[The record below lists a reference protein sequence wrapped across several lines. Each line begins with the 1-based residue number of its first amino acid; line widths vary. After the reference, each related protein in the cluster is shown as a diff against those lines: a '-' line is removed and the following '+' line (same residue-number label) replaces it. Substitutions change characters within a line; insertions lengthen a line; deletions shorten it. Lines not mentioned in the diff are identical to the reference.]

1 MSSNDTSTPAV
12 LENDEVFVFP
22 ASSSQR
28 RLWFLEQLE
37 PGLPTYNMP
46 FALHLEG
53 TLDLAA
59 LSASLDAIIER
70 HEALRTCFEEEEGGE
85 VVQVV
90 HPARPLTLRRESLA
104 SLPREAR
111 EKELRA
117 RCTAE
122 AGAPFSLGQPGL
134 IRATLL
140 ELGPTEHVLLLVL
153 HHIISDG
160 WSVGVMTR
168 ELAALYPALA
178 AGRESPLEEPELQFV
193 DFSEWQ
199 NEWLAGEAPRA
210 QLEVWR
216 QRLGGTLRQ
225 VELPTDRPRPA
236 HATYHGATRE
246 FSLSRAL
253 SEQVRRFGQE
263 EGVTPFMTLL
273 AALNALLHR
282 YTGETDLIVGTAIAG
297 RNRRELEGVVGFF
310 ANTLALR
317 VPVDGD
323 PDFRELVRRVKA
335 VTLEAFANQEL
346 PFERLVEEL
355 RLPRDLGRNP
365 LFQVMLV
372 LENMPLGELALPG
385 LTLRPLEIE
394 THAAK
399 FDLTLSLRETPEG
412 LRGTVEYNRELFEPA
427 TIDRL
432 VTHFEKL
439 LEGTA
444 RPRAR
449 ISELTLLGRDEERLL
464 LETWNPPGE
473 LPRDGSL
480 LHTRLEAQARL
491 TPDALA
497 VADGSRALT
506 HDELTRR
513 SNRLARHLRSLG
525 VGPEVRVGVCL
536 RRTVE
541 LPVALLAVLK
551 AGGTYAP
558 LDPDYPPERLGYLL
572 EDSCS
577 ALVIS
582 ERSMLPAL
590 PQVRPQTL
598 VLEELDAVLA
608 VQSDEPLPVSCDAE
622 NLAYLIY
629 TSGSTGRPK
638 GVAIPHRAAA
648 LFISWA
654 LKVFPPGELQGVLAA
669 TSVCFDLSIF
679 ELFVPLSC
687 GGRVFIVPNAL
698 HLPSFSRRDE
708 VTLVNTVPS
717 AMAELVR
724 SGGLP
729 RSVRVVNLAGEALP
743 KRTVDALYA
752 LGHVERVFNL
762 YGPSEDTTYSTFEH
776 VPRDERRSPT
786 IGRPLENSQA
796 YVLDRHLR
804 LVPQGVPGELYLA
817 GDGLARGYLLR
828 PDLTAERFLPDPYSR
843 TPGGRMY
850 KTGDLVRYLP
860 DGRLDYLGRLDHQ
873 VKVRGFRIELG
884 EIEARLR
891 AHEDVAD
898 TVVVAREDSPGDK
911 RLVGYVVP
919 KEGRTLSTA
928 ALRAELSRHLP
939 EYMVPPQWVVLEKLP
954 LTPNRKVDRAALP
967 APERTVAGEGERV
980 APRTETEAKLCAL
993 WSELLETPVEDV
1005 RQGFFELGGHSLL
1018 AMRMVSRLES
1028 LFQVRLPL
1036 RAVFEVPS
1044 LEALAARL
1052 DAERASE
1059 NRPALAPVER
1069 QPRTQPLP
1077 LSSAQQRL
1085 YFLDRLEPGSP
1096 FYTISSG
1103 LRLTGPLDAQALRDA
1118 LAALAERHESLRT
1131 VFTLEQGEPGQRIL
1145 PPTFTLERA
1154 DVSALA
1160 GEARETR
1167 ALELAGEFARRPF
1180 ELSREVPFRA
1190 LLVSLGAHEH
1200 LLVLAVHHIASDG
1213 WSMKLMLRDAAA
1225 FYEARR
1231 SGRPAS
1237 LPELPFQY
1245 ADYAVWQRGLLE
1257 GDALAPQLEYWERK
1271 LAGPLPLLELPSD
1284 HPRPVRRSDRGRTL
1298 HFELSPALS
1307 SALKARAR
1315 AWDVTLFTLLL
1326 TGFKAVLSRYAR
1338 QGDIVVGTPIAGRG
1352 TSGTDELVGCFINTL
1367 VLRTEVSGS
1376 PGFEELLARVKATC
1390 LEAFSHPDVPFERL
1404 VEHLDPPRSTSHTPL
1419 FQAMFVLNE
1428 QPSGQGLFTDL
1439 GVTEVPLEAG
1449 TSTFDVTFTVLQ
1461 QDAGL
1466 GVAIEYS
1473 TDLFEAPSM
1482 ERLFDSFQALLSDA
1496 LARPGARVGELGLLS
1511 PVARTRLLAERQP
1524 SWVSLPED
1532 ETVISRFEAQAARTP
1547 QRVALVAVDRTLTY
1561 AELLAGSQ
1569 ALAARLRTRGV
1580 GRGHRVGVCL
1590 ERTSLL
1596 PIALLGVLGTGAS
1609 YVPLD
1614 PRFPRERLDLM
1625 AEDAG
1630 LRLTLTERGCVE
1642 RVGPAAGERLLLD
1655 EPAQAGEG
1663 VPGSGPQGLD
1673 EAYVLY
1679 TSGSTGRPKGVSVH
1693 HGALANF
1700 LRSMAEAPGLTAEDV
1715 LVAITT
1721 LSFDIAALELYLP
1734 LLVGARVVLATREEA
1749 QDAWRL
1755 AERLEQVGAT
1765 VMQATPTTWRM
1776 LLDSGWSNPRR
1787 LTQLCGGEPM
1797 PADLARRLT
1806 ATGGV
1811 LWNLYGP
1818 TETTVWST
1826 VALVRP
1832 GGGRLTV
1839 GRAILNTSIHVL
1851 DGNLEPVPAG
1861 VPGEVYIGGEGV
1873 ARGYVGRPE
1882 LTAERFVPDPFSDR
1896 PGARLYATGDV
1907 GRLREDGRLE
1917 LLGREDSQV
1926 KIRGHRI
1933 EVGEVESALRSG
1945 PGVRDAAVVAR
1956 ESASGG
1962 ARLVGYVVARPGESL
1977 EPEALRRA
1985 LEARLPGYMVPS
1997 VFVVLPALPMTLN
2010 NKVDR
2015 KALPPPPEEVAVV
2028 GRAPVTEREALVASI
2043 FAAALGRSAVG
2054 LDESFF
2060 SLGGDSVVAMQIVAR
2075 LRREGLATSAR
2086 ELFEHPTVGELAG
2099 RLVPVAKAVPEAVLP
2114 AAEAAPL
2121 ASMQQGMLFRSLFS
2135 PTSRDYFEQVG
2146 AVLEAGLDVEAFR
2159 AAWRAAMARHV
2170 VLRTVLSVEDPSN
2183 PVQRMLA
2190 TPEPPW
2196 AVRDGSALTPESF
2209 EESLQR
2215 WLEEDVRQGFS
2226 FEREL
2231 LFRITLWRAP
2241 SGDWRFILSFHHA
2254 ILDGWSLGVLL
2265 SEVAASYEALRD
2277 GRTAELPAPPDF
2289 WRFVRHERSQDT
2301 QPLESFWKQALRGFT
2316 SPTPLPH
2323 SEHVAAGRAEPSYA
2337 QRRTRLDASESS
2349 ELQAFCARHG
2359 VTLGTLLQ
2367 AAWGFVL
2374 ARHAGEP
2381 ESLFG
2386 SLVSGRSAPVEG
2398 VTEMVGLLI
2407 NTLPARVTLQP
2418 GRPVL
2423 EWLRELQRAQ
2433 AEVRERELSPL
2444 ERIQRWSGV
2453 APGRLLFESVL
2464 VVDPWPVRGSE
2475 RSLFRSVEELGL
2487 PRTGFPLHLAA
2498 YPGERL
2504 ELRLTY
2510 DATRFGAPAVTRLL
2524 GHVRGVLE
2532 SLVARPEALVGE
2544 LSLLSPE
2551 ERGLVLDTWNGT
2563 GHTWERP
2570 CLLHELFEAQV
2581 ARTPEAVALVFEG
2594 RELTYAALNA
2604 RANQLA
2610 WRLRREGVGPESLV
2624 GVFMERSLEMVVALY
2639 GALKAGGAYLP
2650 LDPGYPVDRLAFMV
2664 EDARPRVTLTT
2675 RALAERVPAGAGPV
2689 LVLDEAAWT
2698 EGLPAG
2704 AASAPPVVD
2713 TSLESPAYCIYTS
2726 GSTGR
2731 PKGALIPH
2739 RGIHN
2744 RILWMQ
2750 SAYGLGPEDRV
2761 LQKTPFSFDVSV
2773 WEFFWPLA
2781 VGARLVVA
2789 RPGGH
2794 QEPAYLVRTL
2804 EEEGITTAHFVPS
2817 MLQFFLAERGLER
2830 LHTLRLVFCSGE
2842 ALPAALQRRFFE
2854 RLPGAGLYNLY
2865 GPTEASVD
2873 VSHWTCRADDTRDMV
2888 PIGAPVFNTRL
2899 YVLDP
2904 SLNLLPTGAL
2914 GELYLAG
2921 IQLGRCYLGR
2931 PDLTADRFMPDPHA
2945 GVPGERMYRTGDL
2958 ARWLEDGTVEY
2969 VGRVD
2974 SQVKLRGFRIELGEI
2989 EATLL
2994 AQPEVAEAAVVV
3006 RRAPGGDAQLAAYV
3020 APRGGKADAG
3030 WEGTLRASLARVL
3043 PEYMVPSR
3051 FAVLERLP
3059 LTSSGKV
3066 DRRALPPLPE
3076 LGAGV
3081 SGQAVVAPRDERE
3094 RTLVEIFEAVL
3105 GITGVGATSDFFQL
3119 GGHSMLALRLIAR
3132 VESAFGVQ
3140 LPLATLFQTSTVEG
3154 LAGAISAAGGE
3165 QGLLVPLGGQGE
3177 AAPLFLVHPVG
3188 GNVLSYRALVQG
3200 LTEDRPVYALQSH
3213 ALVGGAGDATVEE
3226 MATRYVR
3233 EIRRVRPSGPYH
3245 LAGWSMGGVI
3255 AFEMARQ
3262 LREAGEELGTLCLL
3276 DSTLEGF
3283 ELPLSDEDEAAL
3295 LGAFAVD
3302 LGLAVRDVPPGASLP
3317 EVLQAARERGLL
3329 PPEAPLATFERLY
3342 TVFRTNLA
3350 ALHRY
3355 RPVRPY
3361 EGPLHLIAAADG
3373 GHRQASAEDWGWAG
3387 WARGGVRVTLLPGN
3401 HYTLL
3406 TEPNV
3411 RAVREHVRH
3420 LLESRSDEQSHS
3432 ARKAP

>member
-1 MSSNDTSTPAV
+1 MA
-12 LENDEVFVFP
+12 LEKDEVFVFP

-28 RLWFLEQLE
+28 RLWFLDRLE
-37 PGLPTYNMP
+37 PGLATYNMP
-46 FALHLEG
+46 FALRLEG
-53 TLDLAA
+53 SLDIKA
-59 LSASLDAIIER
+59 LGASLDALVER
-70 HEALRTCFEEEEGGE
+70 HEVLRTSFEEEEGGE
-85 VVQVV
+85 VVQLV
-90 HPARPLTLRRESLA
+90 HPARPLDVRRVSLA
-104 SLPREAR
+104 SRPREER
-111 EKELRA
+111 ERELRA
-117 RCTAE
+117 LCTTE
-122 AGAPFSLGQPGL
+122 AGAPFSLAQPGL
-134 IRATLL
+134 IRATLI
-140 ELGPTEHVLLLVL
+140 ELGPSEHVLLLVL

-160 WSVGVMTR
+160 WSIGVLTR

-178 AGRESPLEEPELQFV
+178 AGRESPLEEPELQYV

-199 NEWLAGEAPRA
+199 NEWLAGDAPRA
-210 QLEVWR
+210 QADYWR
-216 QRLGGTLRQ
+216 GKLGGELRQ

-236 HATYHGATRE
+236 QATYRGSTRE
-246 FSLSRAL
+246 FALSREV
-253 SEQVRRFGQE
+253 SEQVRRFSQE
-263 EGVTPFMTLL
+263 QGATSFMTLL
-273 AALNALLHR
+273 AALDALLHR
-282 YTGETDLIVGTAIAG
+282 YTGETDIIVGTAIAG
-297 RNRRELEGVVGFF
+297 RNRRELEGVIGFF

-317 VPVDGD
+317 VSLEGD
-323 PDFRELVRRVKA
+323 PDFRELVRRVKT

-372 LENMPLGELALPG
+372 LENMPLGELELPG

-399 FDLTLSLRETPEG
+399 FDLTLSLRDTPEG
-412 LRGTVEYNRELFEPA
+412 LQGTVEYNRDLFEPA

-432 VTHFEKL
+432 VTHFERL

-444 RPRAR
+444 KPWAR
-449 ISELTLLGRDEERLL
+449 VSELPLLGRAEETLL

-480 LHTRLEAQARL
+480 LHSRVEAQARR
-491 TPDALA
+491 TPDAPA
-497 VADGSRALT
+497 VADETR
-506 HDELTRR
+506 ELTYAELERR
-513 SNRLARHLRSLG
+513 ANRLARHLRELG

-536 RRTVE
+536 RRTVD

-582 ERSMLPAL
+582 ERSVLPAL
-590 PQVRPQTL
+590 PVSRPRTL
-598 VLEELDAVLA
+598 VLEELGDVLSAGPDA
-608 VQSDEPLPVSCDAE
+608 PLPASCDAE

-638 GVAIPHRAAA
+638 GVAITHRSAAI
-648 LFISWA
+648 FISWA
-654 LKVFPPGELQGVLAA
+654 LKEFPLDEMRGVLAA

-687 GGRVFIVPNAL
+687 GGRVLVVPNAL
-698 HLPSFSRRDE
+698 HLPAFSRRDE

-724 SGGLP
+724 ARGLP

-752 LGHVERVFNL
+752 LGHVERVLNL
-762 YGPSEDTTYSTFEH
+762 YGPSEDTTYSTFDH
-776 VPRDERRSPT
+776 VPANEGRGPT

-828 PDLTAERFLPDPYSR
+828 PDLTAERFLPDPFSR

-898 TVVVAREDSPGDK
+898 TVVVAREDTPGDK

-919 KEGRTLSTA
+919 KAGRTISTTS
-928 ALRAELSRHLP
+928 LKSELSKHLP
-939 EYMVPPQWVVLEKLP
+939 EYMVPPHWVVLEKLP

-967 APERTVAGEGERV
+967 APERASAGGEGERI
-980 APRTETEAKLCAL
+980 APRTETESKLCEL
-993 WSELLETPVEDV
+993 WSELLETQVDDV

-1018 AMRMVSRLES
+1018 AMRMVSRVES

-1036 RAVFEVPS
+1036 RVIFEVPS

-1052 DAERASE
+1052 DAERKSGSQ
-1059 NRPALAPVER
+1059 PALSPVVP

-1077 LSSAQQRL
+1077 LSFAQQRL

-1096 FYTISSG
+1096 FYTIASG
-1103 LRLTGPLDAQALRDA
+1103 VRLTGPLDREALRHA
-1118 LAALAERHESLRT
+1118 LAALVERHESLRT

-1145 PPTFTLERA
+1145 PPAFELESTDATLLPAHAQEPWA
-1154 DVSALA
+1154 MALA
-1160 GEARETR
+1160 DD
-1167 ALELAGEFARRPF
+1167 FARRPF
-1180 ELSREVPFRA
+1180 DLSHEIPFRA
-1190 LLVSLGAHEH
+1190 LLVKVGAEEH
-1200 LLVLAVHHIASDG
+1200 LLVLAVHHISSDG

-1231 SGRPAS
+1231 SGRTAS
-1237 LPELPFQY
+1237 LPALPFQY
-1245 ADYAVWQRGLLE
+1245 ADFAVWQRRLLE
-1257 GDALAPQLEYWERK
+1257 GDALVPQLAYWESK
-1271 LAGPLPLLELPSD
+1271 LAGPLPLLDLPSD
-1284 HPRPVRRSDRGRTL
+1284 HPRPMQRSDRGETL
-1298 HFELSPALS
+1298 HFELPPSLS
-1307 SALKARAR
+1307 SALLARAR

-1326 TGFKAVLSRYAR
+1326 SGFKAVLSRYAR
-1338 QGDIVVGTPIAGRG
+1338 QSDIVVGTPIAGRG
-1352 TSGTDELVGCFINTL
+1352 TAGTDELVGCFINTL
-1367 VLRTEVSGS
+1367 VLRTDLSDT
-1376 PGFEELLARVKATC
+1376 PRFDELLARVKATC
-1390 LEAFSHPDVPFERL
+1390 IEAFSHPDVPFERL
-1404 VEHLDPPRSTSHTPL
+1404 VEHLDPPRSTAHTPL

-1428 QPSGQGLFTDL
+1428 QPSGKGLFADL

-1449 TSTFDVTFTVLQ
+1449 TSTFDLTFTVLQ
-1461 QDAGL
+1461 EDERL

-1496 LARPGARVGELGLLS
+1496 LARPEARVGELGLLS
-1511 PVARTRLLAERQP
+1511 PSARTRLLDGRQP
-1524 SWVSLPED
+1524 AWVSLPED
-1532 ETVISRFEAQAARTP
+1532 ETVVSRFEAQAARTP
-1547 QRVALVAVDRTLTY
+1547 ERVALVATDRTLTY
-1561 AELLAGSQ
+1561 GELLAESR
-1569 ALAARLRTRGV
+1569 ALSARLRARGV

-1596 PIALLGVLGTGAS
+1596 PVALLGVLGTGAS

-1625 AEDAG
+1625 AEDAK
-1630 LRLTLTERGCVE
+1630 LKLTLTERGCVE
-1642 RVGPAAGERLLLD
+1642 RVGLAAGERLLLD
-1655 EPAQAGEG
+1655 EPAEMGESVAG
-1663 VPGSGPQGLD
+1663 PGPSGLD

-1755 AERLEQVGAT
+1755 AERLEQTGAT

-1776 LLDSGWSNPRR
+1776 LLDSGWTNPRR
-1787 LTQLCGGEPM
+1787 LMQLCGGEPL
-1797 PADLARRLT
+1797 PSDLAWRLV

-1826 VALVRP
+1826 VEPILP
-1832 GGGRLTV
+1832 GGGRPTV
-1839 GRAILNTSIHVL
+1839 GRPILNTSIHVL
-1851 DGNLEPVPAG
+1851 DRNLEPVPVG
-1861 VPGEVYIGGEGV
+1861 VTGEVYIGGEGV

-1896 PGARLYATGDV
+1896 PGARLYGTGDV
-1907 GRLREDGRLE
+1907 GRLRDDGRLE

-1933 EVGEVESALRSG
+1933 EVGEVEAALRSEAV
-1945 PGVRDAAVVAR
+1945 VRDAAVVAR
-1956 ESASGG
+1956 ESSAGG
-1962 ARLVGYVVARPGESL
+1962 LRLVGYVVARPGESL
-1977 EPEALRRA
+1977 DPEALRRA

-1997 VFVVLPALPMTLN
+1997 AFVVLSALPMTLN

-2015 KALPPPPEEVAVV
+2015 KALPPPPEEAVPV
-2028 GRAPVTEREALVASI
+2028 GRAPRTEREALVASI
-2043 FAAALGRSAVG
+2043 FAKAFGRSAVG
-2054 LDESFF
+2054 LDENFF
-2060 SLGGDSVVAMQIVAR
+2060 ALGGDSIVAMQIVAR
-2075 LRREGLATSAR
+2075 LRREGLATSPR
-2086 ELFEHPTVGELAG
+2086 ELFEHPTVGQLAE
-2099 RLVPVAKAVPEAVLP
+2099 RLVAVEKA
-2114 AAEAAPL
+2114 AAEAALPL
-2121 ASMQQGMLFRSLFS
+2121 TDAAPLSSMQQGMLFRSLFS
-2135 PTSRDYFEQVG
+2135 PSSRDYFEQVG
-2146 AVLEAGLDVEAFR
+2146 AMLEAGLDVDAFR
-2159 AAWRAAMARHV
+2159 AAWQAVLERHV
-2170 VLRTVLSVEDPSN
+2170 VLRTVLSLEDPSN
-2183 PVQRMLA
+2183 PVQRVLA
-2190 TPEPPW
+2190 SPVLPW
-2196 AVRDGSALTPESF
+2196 AVHDGSALSPAAF
-2209 EESLQR
+2209 EASLHGF
-2215 WLEEDVRQGFS
+2215 LEEDLRKGFA

-2231 LFRITLWRAP
+2231 LFRVTLWRAP
-2241 SGDWRFILSFHHA
+2241 SGEWRFILSFHHA

-2265 SEVAASYEALRD
+2265 SEVAALYEGSRK
-2277 GRTAELPAPPDF
+2277 GRAPELLAPPDF
-2289 WRFVRHERSQDT
+2289 WRFVRHERTQDT
-2301 QPLESFWKQALRGFT
+2301 TPLELFWKETLRGFT
-2316 SPTPLPH
+2316 SPTALPN
-2323 SEHVAAGRAEPSYA
+2323 SEHVTPGQAEPAYA
-2337 QRRTRLDASESS
+2337 RESTRFEARGSAD
-2349 ELQAFCARHG
+2349 LQAFCARHG

-2367 AAWGFVL
+2367 AAWGLVL
-2374 ARHAGEP
+2374 ARHAGEG
-2381 ESLFG
+2381 EAVFG

-2407 NTLPARVTLQP
+2407 NTLPTRVTLQP
-2418 GRPVL
+2418 RRPVL

-2433 AEVRERELSPL
+2433 ADVRERELSPL
-2444 ERIQRWSGV
+2444 ERVQRWSEV

-2464 VVDPWPVRGSE
+2464 VVDPWPVRGTE
-2475 RSLFRSVEELGL
+2475 RSLFTSVEELGL

-2498 YPGERL
+2498 YPGEQL

-2510 DATRFGAPAVTRLL
+2510 DAARFAAPTVARLL
-2524 GHVRGVLE
+2524 GHVRTVLE
-2532 SLVARPEALVGE
+2532 AVVARPEAPVGR
-2544 LSLLSPE
+2544 LSLLTPG
-2551 ERGLVLDTWNGT
+2551 ERDTVLQTWNGT
-2563 GHTWERP
+2563 GHAWERP

-2594 RELTYAALNA
+2594 REMTYAALNA

-2610 WRLRREGVGPESLV
+2610 HRLRREGVGPESLV
-2624 GVFMERSLEMVVALY
+2624 GVFMERSLEMVLALY

-2650 LDPGYPVDRLAFMV
+2650 LDPSYPVERLAFMV
-2664 EDARPRVTLTT
+2664 EDAQPRVTLTT
-2675 RALAERVPAGAGPV
+2675 RALADRVPAGSGLT
-2689 LVLDEAAWT
+2689 LVLDEDGWT
-2698 EGLPAG
+2698 EGLPAN
-2704 AASAPPVVD
+2704 AASTPPVVG

-2750 SAYGLGPEDRV
+2750 SAYGMGPEDRV

-2794 QEPAYLVRTL
+2794 QDPAYLVRTM
-2804 EEEGITTAHFVPS
+2804 EEAGITTAHFVPS

-2830 LHTLRLVFCSGE
+2830 LGSLSRVFCSGE
-2842 ALPAALQRRFFE
+2842 ALPASLQRRFFE
-2854 RLPGAGLYNLY
+2854 RLPGSGLYNLY

-2873 VSHWTCRADDTRDMV
+2873 VSHWTCRADDTRNTV
-2888 PIGAPVFNTRL
+2888 PIGAPVFNTQL

-2904 SLNLLPTGAL
+2904 ELNLLPTGAL
-2914 GELYLAG
+2914 GELYLGG
-2921 IQLGRCYLGR
+2921 IQLGRCYLRR
-2931 PDLTADRFMPDPHA
+2931 PDLTADRFMPDPY
-2945 GVPGERMYRTGDL
+2945 GGTPGARMYRTGDL

-2989 EATLL
+2989 EAQIL
-2994 AQPEVAEAAVVV
+2994 AQPDVAEAAVVV
-3006 RRAPGGDAQLAAYV
+3006 RQAPGGDAQLAAYV
-3020 APRGGKADAG
+3020 APEGGKA
-3030 WEGTLRASLARVL
+3030 EGNWVATLRASLARVL

-3051 FAVLERLP
+3051 FVVLERLP

-3066 DRRALPPLPE
+3066 DRRALPPLPDLE
-3076 LGAGV
+3076 TGTAG
-3081 SGQAVVAPRDERE
+3081 QEVVTPRNARE
-3094 RTLVEIFEAVL
+3094 RALVEIFESVL
-3105 GITGVGATSDFFQL
+3105 GIGGVGATSDFFQL

-3132 VESAFGVQ
+3132 VESTFGVQ
-3140 LPLATLFQTSTVEG
+3140 LPLSTLFQTSTVEG
-3154 LAGAISAAGGE
+3154 LAVAVAASGGE
-3165 QGLLVPLGGQGE
+3165 QSVLVPLGGQGD
-3177 AAPLFLVHPVG
+3177 APPLFFIHPVG
-3188 GNVLSYRALVQG
+3188 GNVLSYRALVEG
-3200 LTEDRPVYALQSH
+3200 LTKGRRVYALQSH
-3213 ALVGGAGDATVEE
+3213 ALTGGAADATVEE
-3226 MATRYVR
+3226 MAARYLR
-3233 EIRRVRPSGPYH
+3233 EIRRVQPSGPYH
-3245 LAGWSMGGVI
+3245 LFGWSMGGVI

-3262 LREAGEELGTLCLL
+3262 LQEAGEPPGTLCLL

-3283 ELPLSDEDEAAL
+3283 EKPLTDEDEAAL

-3302 LGLAVRDVPPGASLP
+3302 LGLPAQDVPRGFSLP
-3317 EVLQAARERGLL
+3317 EVLHAARARGLL
-3329 PPEAPLATFERLY
+3329 PAEAPLATLERLY

-3355 RPVRPY
+3355 RPAQAY
-3361 EGPLHLIAAADG
+3361 AGALHLLAAAEG
-3373 GHRQASAEDWGWAG
+3373 GIRHATTEDWGWAA
-3387 WARGGVRVTLLPGN
+3387 WVRGGVRVIRTPGD
-3401 HYTLL
+3401 HYSLL

-3411 RAVREHVRH
+3411 HVVREHVRA
-3420 LLESRSDEQSHS
+3420 LVDGRIDGSQQTRNERT
-3432 ARKAP
+3432 